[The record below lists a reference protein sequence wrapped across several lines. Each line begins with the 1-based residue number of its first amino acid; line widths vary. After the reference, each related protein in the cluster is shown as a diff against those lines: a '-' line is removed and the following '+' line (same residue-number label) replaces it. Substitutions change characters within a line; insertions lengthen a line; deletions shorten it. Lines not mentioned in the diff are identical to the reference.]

1 MFLTNF
7 GVPEGSFLVARIR
20 KQKKLQ
26 SISYLSAPEIPK
38 KEKKDATVI
47 IRTFPK
53 TGIKE
58 VGNGFQS
65 QLLWSRY
72 QKFTETG
79 KR

>member
-26 SISYLSAPEIPK
+26 SISYLPAPEIPK

-47 IRTFPK
+47 IWTFLK
-53 TGIKE
+53 TGIK
-58 VGNGFQS
+58 
-65 QLLWSRY
+65 
-72 QKFTETG
+72 
-79 KR
+79 